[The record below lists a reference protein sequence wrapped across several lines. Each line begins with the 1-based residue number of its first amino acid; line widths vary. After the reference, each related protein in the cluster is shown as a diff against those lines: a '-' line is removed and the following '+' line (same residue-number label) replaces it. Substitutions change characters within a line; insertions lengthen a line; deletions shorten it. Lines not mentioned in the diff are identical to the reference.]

1 MSMSIV
7 SLRAALTAVC
17 LLGSVEVSAV
27 YPEKPIRMIAPFA
40 PGGNTDITAR
50 IVAQG
55 LTARLGQSVIVE
67 NRGGAGGRTGTAM
80 AAKAASDGYTLLLGS
95 NGPLTINPVFSTN
108 VGYDPLR
115 DFAYT
120 SLISIVPLV
129 LSVHPSVP
137 ARSLNEFIS
146 LAKARPGRL
155 TMGSAGV
162 GSNTHLTGE
171 SFQLVTG
178 TKFVHVPF
186 RGSAQALID
195 VMSGQV
201 DFFFDQLSSSLPL
214 IKTGKLRLLG
224 VASSQRSSM
233 FPDAPTIDESG
244 IRGFEGS
251 TYTVVLLPVATPED
265 VVMKIYAAL
274 THWLDQPTTKESIV
288 NLGAEVIKSTPEEA
302 IRRIRHDIAKWNKV
316 KQATNIKLD

>member
-1 MSMSIV
+1 MSIF
-7 SLRAALTAVC
+7 SLRVVLAAVY
-17 LLGSVEVSAV
+17 LLGSVNASAA
-27 YPEKPIRMIAPFA
+27 YPEKPIRIIAPFA

-67 NRGGAGGRTGTAM
+67 NYGGAGGRIGTAM

-115 DFAYT
+115 DFSYT

-146 LAKARPGRL
+146 LAKVRPGRL

-195 VMSGQV
+195 VMGGQV

-214 IKTGKLRLLG
+214 IKTGKLRPLG

-233 FPDAPTIDESG
+233 FPDVPTIDESG

-251 TYTVVLLPVATPED
+251 TYTVVVLPIATPED

-274 THWLDQPTTKESIV
+274 THWLDQPTTKESIA
-288 NLGAEVIKSTPEEA
+288 NLGAEAIKSTREEA
-302 IRRIRHDIAKWNKV
+302 IRRIRHDIDKWNKV